1 MIASENDFE
10 AHVLQSGV
18 NVFFKPTRSHYS
30 FLRLKGEYV
39 SRFGT
44 LSHEPSIRHAG
55 PTGDTG
61 EYDPGHVL
69 EMAYQAALKTAI
81 QA

>member
-1 MIASENDFE
+1 
-10 AHVLQSGV
+10 
-18 NVFFKPTRSHYS
+18 
-30 FLRLKGEYV
+30 V